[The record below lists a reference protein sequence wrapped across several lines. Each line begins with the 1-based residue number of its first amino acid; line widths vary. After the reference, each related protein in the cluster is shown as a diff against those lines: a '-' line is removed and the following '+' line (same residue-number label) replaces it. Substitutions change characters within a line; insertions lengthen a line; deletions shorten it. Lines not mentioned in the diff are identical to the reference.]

1 VRISND
7 VGSIEAAVALD
18 TDLRPGV
25 VAMTHGFG
33 FAANPAMSVAHAHP
47 GVNVN
52 ELAPSGPGT
61 FEPLSGMS
69 HLTGIPVKVEGIAAT
84 PS

>member
-1 VRISND
+1 ML
-7 VGSIEAAVALD
+7 EAAIALD
-18 TDLRPGV
+18 PNLRPGV

-33 FAANPAMSVAHAHP
+33 YAATPGMPVAHAHP

-52 ELAPSGPGT
+52 VLSPSGPGT
-61 FEPLSGMS
+61 FDPLSGMS
-69 HLTGIPVKVEGIAAT
+69 HLTGIPVEVAAA